1 MTMSF
6 NISNPIIS
14 LAKELF
20 NQAKTMN
27 KKELQEVLFFE
38 EETSDKWSL
47 DKCRIQYVKDQLNFI
62 RNNMVSEWEYVEDN
76 ARLIFIGE
84 NDNEG

>member
-1 MTMSF
+1 MSF

>member
-1 MTMSF
+1 MSF
-6 NISNPIIS
+6 NISNPIRS

-38 EETSDKWSL
+38 EETSNKWSL

-62 RNNMVSEWEYVEDN
+62 KNNMDSEWEYVTDN
-76 ARLIFIGE
+76 AGLIFIRGE
-84 NDNEG
+84 

>member
-1 MTMSF
+1 MSF
-6 NISNPIIS
+6 DISNPIIS

-38 EETSDKWSL
+38 KETSDKWSL
-47 DKCRIQYVKDQLNFI
+47 DKCRIQYVKDQLDFI
-62 RNNMVSEWEYVEDN
+62 KNNMDDDWEYVVDN
-76 ARLIFIGE
+76 TRLIFIEE
-84 NDNEG
+84 NDNER

>member
-1 MTMSF
+1 MSF

-38 EETSDKWSL
+38 EETSNKWSL

-62 RNNMVSEWEYVEDN
+62 KNNMDSEWEYVTDN
-76 ARLIFIGE
+76 AGLIFIRGE
-84 NDNEG
+84 